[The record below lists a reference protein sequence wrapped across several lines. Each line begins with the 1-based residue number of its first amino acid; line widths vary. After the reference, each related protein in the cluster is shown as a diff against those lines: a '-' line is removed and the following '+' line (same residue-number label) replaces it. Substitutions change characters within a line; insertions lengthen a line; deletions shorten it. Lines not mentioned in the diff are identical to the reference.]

1 MKVIFIKTKFT
12 LMMFVL
18 VFSCLFANSI
28 FADDVGIIDIIT
40 YDTIEMYSNFDVN
53 VVVVNNSG
61 ANKDVNLNVDILSPT
76 GFGVGNAKKDE
87 IIFANSTQLVT
98 VPFIWDANIDTN
110 ASINSHIINVELGND
125 YIEGSIKNNFLRKYF
140 IIIGKE
146 KKIPVPD
153 FPLILS
159 ILLVF
164 TIVLIYSKPENKPKI
179 KK

>member
-12 LMMFVL
+12 LMLFIL
-18 VFSCLFANSI
+18 VFSILFTNCV
-28 FADDVGIIDIIT
+28 FADDIGIIDIIT
-40 YDTIEMYSNFDVN
+40 YDTIEIDSNFDVN

-61 ANKDVNLNVDILSPT
+61 TNRDINLNVDILAPT
-76 GFGVGNAKKDE
+76 GVNVGNAKKDE
-87 IIFANSTQLVT
+87 LIIANSTQLVT

-110 ASINSHIINVELGND
+110 ASINSHIINVELGKD
-125 YIEGSIKNNFLRKYF
+125 YQEGAINNNYLRKYF
-140 IIIGKE
+140 IIKGQE
-146 KKIPVPD
+146 KKVPVPD

-164 TIVLIYSKPENKPKI
+164 TIVLIYSKPKNKLKI